1 MRWHGLI
8 KGLALLWLSGLSSIA
23 AAHYRVGWLPDPPY
37 LSGTAVAPT
46 GEDIVRLRALLPQD
60 ARLQFVQWP
69 LARQARGLA
78 EGGLDIALSLA
89 STKVSSAWLSEPVR
103 YAQYVLAIDP
113 LQLERYQAVASVAD
127 VARQG
132 MLLGTLQDS
141 RLHQQADSLLD
152 GVVLIH
158 SLRDLDQLIRLLW
171 LGRLNGL
178 VLDRALLT
186 QEPRLTPLL
195 HLIAL
200 PPVPVRWAFSKH
212 AFNAAQMEAIN
223 QKVSA
228 LRQKAAASP
237 EGPDAGV

>member
-1 MRWHGLI
+1 MNWRCVFN
-8 KGLALLWLSGLSSIA
+8 GLALLWLGVLSPTA

-37 LSGTAVAPT
+37 LSGAPLEPT
-46 GEDIVRLRALLPQD
+46 GEDILRLRALLP
-60 ARLQFVQWP
+60 AGSELHFVQWP

-89 STKVSSAWLSEPVR
+89 SIKAEAAWLSEPVR
-103 YAQYVLAIDP
+103 YAQYVLVIDP
-113 LQLERYQAVASVAD
+113 LQLERYQAVTAVAD

-141 RLHQQADSLLD
+141 RLQQQADTLLD
-152 GVVLIH
+152 GAVLIH

-178 VLDRALLT
+178 VLDRGLLE

-195 HLIAL
+195 HLITL
-200 PPVPVRWAFSKH
+200 PPVAVRWAFSRH
-212 AFNAAQMEAIN
+212 TFSAEQMNEIN
-223 QKVSA
+223 QKA
-228 LRQKAAASP
+228 RQLTRGGLASQ
-237 EGPDAGV
+237 ERGHADL